1 MNRLFILSALLIMQS
16 VYLNL
21 IVSAQEQQENNQAPQ
36 VRHIV
41 IKNDNARFIGVIL
54 HEDAREVLILTENLG
69 EVAIPKHEIREI
81 RELKPGELRD
91 GIFIGE
97 EMFATRYFLT
107 TNGLPIKKGDN
118 YIQWNLFGPDFQF
131 GLADNFGIGVMT
143 TWIAMPVVGTAKYSK
158 NLGEKTNLAIGGLL
172 GTGSWANPG
181 FGLMLPFGAITYG
194 DRFHNINLSVGYG
207 GLFYTEEVYNPNTD
221 RSVTNKH
228 REGRFLFSIAGMTKL
243 NAAISLVFDS
253 FFMTSGPHRTTTE
266 WEYDYMN
273 DRYVE
278 ISTRK
283 RSSGLIVLVP
293 GIRWQ
298 TKPDSAFQFGFAG
311 ARFEGEFEP
320 VPLPMVQWYRKL

>member
-1 MNRLFILSALLIMQS
+1 MNRLLFLLALLIMHS
-16 VYLNL
+16 VYFGPD
-21 IVSAQEQQENNQAPQ
+21 VPAQEQQDNDKAHQ
-36 VRHIV
+36 VKHIV
-41 IKNDNARFIGVIL
+41 IKNDNTRFIGIIL
-54 HEDAREVLILTENLG
+54 QEDAREVIILTENLG
-69 EVAIPKHEIREI
+69 EVAIPKHEIKEI
-81 RELKPGELRD
+81 REVRQGEIRD

-97 EMFATRYFLT
+97 EMFASRYFLT

-131 GLADNFGIGVMT
+131 GLADNFGVGVMT

-158 NLGEKTNLAIGGLL
+158 SLGEKTNLAIGGLL
-172 GTGSWANPG
+172 GTGSWANPS

-194 DRFHNINLSVGYG
+194 DRSHNINFSAGYG
-207 GLFYTEEVYNPNTD
+207 GLFYSEEVYNYNTD
-221 RSVTNKH
+221 RSVTNKQ

-253 FFMTSGPHRTTTE
+253 FFMTTGPYRTTTE

-273 DRYVE
+273 DRYIE

-311 ARFEGEFEP
+311 ARFDGEFAP
-320 VPLPMVQWYRKL
+320 VPLPMIQWYRKL